1 MKKIIISTLLAG
13 ALVSTAFA
21 ESLDTVVPS
30 VPEVTAVY
38 SVTERAESIITKNVT
53 RIKARGAQLI
63 KERVNSL
70 TSNKNS
76 IEKSKLTVEQK
87 TVLSTV
93 ITTNI
98 NGLTTLGTSI
108 ASSTDATSTKV
119 LVNKI
124 FTDFRIYAIVIP
136 QLRLEKRIYD
146 LQNHIPKLNE
156 TFTKI
161 QTKIDD
167 QKAKGKDVTVWQKSL
182 DDAKTFV
189 ATDTAK
195 LSSLF
200 TQISA
205 LKPSDYGTTSKAT
218 IESVNAGVKLV
229 AKDFASISKV
239 ARAPRLAKLHQSAT
253 TTASTTINR

>member
-21 ESLDTVVPS
+21 ESLDTIVPS

-38 SVTERAESIITKNVT
+38 SVTERAESIITKNLT

-76 IEKSKLTVEQK
+76 IENSKLTVEQK
-87 TVLSTV
+87 AALSTV

-182 DDAKTFV
+182 DDAKTLV

-195 LSSLF
+195 LSTLF

-205 LKPSDYGTTSKAT
+205 LKPSDYGTSSKAT

-229 AKDFASISKV
+229 AKDFSSIAKV
-239 ARAPRLAKLHQSAT
+239 ARSPKILHTKT
-253 TTASTTINR
+253 TVNASTTITR